1 MEPELE
7 FADSQV
13 PSVGTNCT
21 AAMYRGCKLILLEEI
36 IRRNISKLFLNY
48 DVISTAAYRIERNAD
63 LSIDEE
69 EAEDLLQEIEK
80 QLKQRQWGEAI
91 KLEVSEEIDK
101 YLLKYLKKEL
111 AISDEEIYK
120 IQGPLDLTFLMKLY
134 GMEAL
139 MLKRQSISHRAVRRL
154 TQSCPSLTTLKKVIF
169 SCIIHTSHSTLL

>member
-1 MEPELE
+1 M
-7 FADSQV
+7 
-13 PSVGTNCT
+13 
-21 AAMYRGCKLILLEEI
+21 KEI

-134 GMEAL
+134 GMECFEHL
-139 MLKRQSISHRAVRRL
+139 SSQSISHRAVRRL